1 MKVILASASPR
12 RRELLKLIGL
22 DPEVRIPEI
31 NENMEVDEP
40 IERYLERV
48 TISKGMNVYQKRF
61 YSSLV
66 VSADTVVLIDGRFI
80 GKPRDRQDAG
90 DMLRR
95 LSGRSHEVWT
105 GMAIMHRGETCFR
118 LAQTQVIFKTLNER
132 EIEYYLDHE
141 EYMDKAGAYAVQGR
155 AAIFVERIEGC
166 FFNVM
171 GFPLNLFYTMSSNL
185 GIRLFAE
192 S

>member
-1 MKVILASASPR
+1 MKIILASASPR

-31 NENMEVDEP
+31 SETMEADEP
-40 IERYLERV
+40 IERYLERI
-48 TISKGMNVYQKRF
+48 TISKSMNVYRKQF

-66 VSADTVVLIDGRFI
+66 VSADTVVLIDGRFL

-105 GMAIMHRGETCFR
+105 GIAIMHRGETRFR
-118 LAQTQVIFKTLNER
+118 LAQTQVTFKPLNER
-132 EIEYYLDHE
+132 EIEYYLDYE

-171 GFPLNLFYTMSSNL
+171 GFPLNLFYTMTGNL

-192 S
+192 L

>member
-1 MKVILASASPR
+1 MKIILASASPR
-12 RRELLKLIGL
+12 RHELLKLVGL

-31 NENMEVDEP
+31 DEDMQAGEP
-40 IERYLERV
+40 IEQYLERV
-48 TISKGMNVYQKRF
+48 TISKSMNVYRKQF
-61 YSSLV
+61 FSSLV
-66 VSADTVVLIDGRFI
+66 VSADTVVLIDGRFM

-90 DMLRR
+90 AMLRQ

-105 GMAIMHRGETCFR
+105 GIAIMHRGETRFR
-118 LAQTQVIFKTLNER
+118 LAQTQVIFKALNER

-171 GFPLNLFYTMSSNL
+171 GFPLNLFYTMTGNL
-185 GIRLFAE
+185 GIRLFSE

>member
-171 GFPLNLFYTMSSNL
+171 GFPLNLFYAMSSNL

>member
-22 DPEVRIPEI
+22 DPEVRIPEV
-31 NENMEVDEP
+31 NEDMEAGEP

-48 TISKGMNVYQKRF
+48 AISKSMNVYRKQF
-61 YSSLV
+61 FSSLV

-80 GKPRDRQDAG
+80 GKPIDRRDAS

-95 LSGRSHEVWT
+95 LSGRNHEVWT
-105 GMAIMHRGETCFR
+105 GIALMHRGETCFR
-118 LAQTQVIFKTLNER
+118 SARTQVIFKTLNER
-132 EIEYYLDHE
+132 EIEHYLDHE

-171 GFPLNLFYTMSSNL
+171 GFPLNLFYTMTGNL
-185 GIRLFAE
+185 GIRLFDE

>member
-1 MKVILASASPR
+1 MKIILASASPR
-12 RRELLKLIGL
+12 RHELLKLVGL

-31 NENMEVDEP
+31 DENMQAGEP
-40 IERYLERV
+40 IEQYLERV
-48 TISKGMNVYQKRF
+48 TISKSMNVYRKQF
-61 YSSLV
+61 FSSLV
-66 VSADTVVLIDGRFI
+66 VSADTVVLIDGRFM

-90 DMLRR
+90 AMLRQ

-105 GMAIMHRGETCFR
+105 GIAIMHRGETRFR
-118 LAQTQVIFKTLNER
+118 LAQTQVIFKALNER

-171 GFPLNLFYTMSSNL
+171 GFPLNLFYTMTGNL
-185 GIRLFAE
+185 GIRLFSE

>member
-1 MKVILASASPR
+1 MKIILASASPR
-12 RRELLKLIGL
+12 RHELLKLVGL

-31 NENMEVDEP
+31 DENMQAGEP
-40 IERYLERV
+40 IEQYLERV
-48 TISKGMNVYQKRF
+48 TISKSMNVYRKQF
-61 YSSLV
+61 FSSLV
-66 VSADTVVLIDGRFI
+66 VSADTVVLIDGRFM

-90 DMLRR
+90 AMLRQ

-105 GMAIMHRGETCFR
+105 GIAVMHRGETRFR
-118 LAQTQVIFKTLNER
+118 LAQTQVIFKALNER

-171 GFPLNLFYTMSSNL
+171 GFPLNLFYTMTGNL
-185 GIRLFAE
+185 GIRLFSE